1 MTQIEDNSHG
11 NYRIFSKLGAGYS
24 SSRSKG
30 EILSNAYACLPIV
43 GSDGKGKSGSGA
55 SIDQTNINSNIN
67 SNGVEFTIHVRGSI
81 DNDVT
86 LVAVEEQVLEAMVA
100 TVNAIVDGT
109 LQ

>member
-43 GSDGKGKSGSGA
+43 GSDGSDSDGKGKSGSGA
-55 SIDQTNINSNIN
+55 SIDQN

>member
-55 SIDQTNINSNIN
+55 SIDQTNINSN
-67 SNGVEFTIHVRGSI
+67 GVEFTIHVRGSI